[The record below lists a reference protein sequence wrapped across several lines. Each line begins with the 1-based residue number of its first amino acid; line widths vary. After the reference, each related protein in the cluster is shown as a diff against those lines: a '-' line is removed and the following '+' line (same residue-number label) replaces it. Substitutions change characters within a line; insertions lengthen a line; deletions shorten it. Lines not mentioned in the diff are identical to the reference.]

1 MPAGAGDRI
10 IGSLN
15 CILETIQ
22 SLNNT
27 MKEKKLEDRLYKRI
41 SDLTFQ
47 DNEWKREEP
56 NEHFHTA

>member
-15 CILETIQ
+15 GILE
-22 SLNNT
+22 T